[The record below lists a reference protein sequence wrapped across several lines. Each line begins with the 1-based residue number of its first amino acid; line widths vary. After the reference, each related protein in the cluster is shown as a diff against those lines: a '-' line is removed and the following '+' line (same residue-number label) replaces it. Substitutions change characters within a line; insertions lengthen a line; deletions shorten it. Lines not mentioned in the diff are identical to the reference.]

1 MNCSPWLH
9 EASYNRLGFYIWP
22 STQGP
27 WTVKLLMSNVLIY
40 WAICD
45 TLSIFEL
52 FWVIIFKNTYHFIW
66 HICLPN
72 QLFWIID
79 FSKHLYFAAIV
90 NSDSPLYLYSDTRT
104 GRGSGFF
111 KNLQKKRVILRFCR
125 SFNVVFQSS
134 EMNSLAYPH
143 FRTICMI
150 KKI

>member
-104 GRGSGFF
+104 GRGFVDLSTLFSNHL
-111 KNLQKKRVILRFCR
+111 KWILWHIPILG
-125 SFNVVFQSS
+125 QY
-134 EMNSLAYPH
+134 AW
-143 FRTICMI
+143 
-150 KKI
+150 

>member
-1 MNCSPWLH
+1 MTFLSWRCKVKFSPLEKGLSLPPNIHQCIINSLNCSPWLH

-52 FWVIIFKNTYHFIW
+52 FWVIIFKNTFHFIW

-79 FSKHLYFAAIV
+79 FSRHLFFAAIV

-104 GRGSGFF
+104 GRG
-111 KNLQKKRVILRFCR
+111 
-125 SFNVVFQSS
+125 
-134 EMNSLAYPH
+134 
-143 FRTICMI
+143 
-150 KKI
+150 